1 MKKRKDGRYAK
12 KISFPDGTQKFVYGK
27 SPSEVTQKE
36 RQILKEFEQGIKL
49 GDHTTVGEW
58 THEWFQTYK
67 SNLRAHTKLSYMNSY
82 NNHIFPYIGSME
94 LKLVRP
100 VHIQQVMGE
109 VSGKSEDLQRKV
121 LNTMKQIFQT
131 AQQNNLVGSNPTEG
145 VKITPHATDDRIK
158 VLTIEQQQ
166 LLMERVTEPRARA
179 FCALCLYAGLRR
191 EEALGVMWS
200 DIDKNE
206 LHIKRAV
213 TFVKNQQDPD
223 HSLKSKA
230 ANRTIPIVD
239 HLQEI
244 LNHTPRRNLFIIT
257 NASGGNTTL
266 TSFRRMWRYVTDV
279 IPFSVHPHMLR
290 HTYATL
296 LHDAGVDLK
305 VAQYLLGHSDIKV
318 TANIYTHIQGHAT
331 KAAALKL
338 NDFLSG
344 SQKGSQITQTAK

>member
-1 MKKRKDGRYAK
+1 M
-12 KISFPDGTQKFVYGK
+12 
-27 SPSEVTQKE
+27 
-36 RQILKEFEQGIKL
+36 
-49 GDHTTVGEW
+49 
-58 THEWFQTYK
+58 
-67 SNLRAHTKLSYMNSY
+67 
-82 NNHIFPYIGSME
+82 
-94 LKLVRP
+94 
-100 VHIQQVMGE
+100 
-109 VSGKSEDLQRKV
+109 
-121 LNTMKQIFQT
+121 
-131 AQQNNLVGSNPTEG
+131 VGSNPTQG

-166 LLMERVTEPRARA
+166 LLMERVTEPRARV

-257 NASGGNTTL
+257 NASGGNTT
-266 TSFRRMWRYVTDV
+266 FDFFQKNVEICDRCN
-279 IPFSVHPHMLR
+279 SVFC
-290 HTYATL
+290 
-296 LHDAGVDLK
+296 
-305 VAQYLLGHSDIKV
+305 SS
-318 TANIYTHIQGHAT
+318 THA
-331 KAAALKL
+331 
-338 NDFLSG
+338 
-344 SQKGSQITQTAK
+344 